1 VTFAPEISPS
11 VLAPIGFT
19 AIGAMAVLVED
30 ALLTGRPSLMGR
42 PVTPAYSGTLI
53 AFTAVAFLSL
63 ALYVTAVA
71 FASGEPLVFQLA
83 NPMFQQD
90 SFGSFVSALVIIGA
104 ILTCMLSVAY
114 LSELGIHHGA
124 YYALVLLSVTG
135 ALLLLGAVDLLSLY
149 LGLELMT
156 LPVYALAG
164 FDRRRRSSNEAAI
177 KYFVTGSFASA
188 ILLYGMALTYG
199 TTGSTSF
206 GAIRDSFDPASPVA
220 MIGLGAMLTG
230 FAFKLAAV
238 PLHQWAPDVYEGA
251 PAPVT
256 AYMSVVVKVA
266 AVSAL
271 LRLVGSAF
279 GPETEQL
286 STPFASLALLSLFVG
301 NLMAVVQE
309 KVKRM
314 LAYSSIGH
322 AGAMLA
328 GLAAGSPHGYGAV
341 AFYIV
346 AYALMNLGAF
356 AVVIALTRRG
366 EECEK
371 VSEFAGLARTRP
383 GIAAVMTLF
392 MLALAGIPG
401 TVGFMA
407 KFNLVVALVEVGSVW
422 LPLAIALT
430 TVVSFFYYLRIPVL
444 MWMREPEGEPDHG
457 RIASGEALALF
468 FCALVVLYLGFFPNH
483 GMLRWLG
490 VELPLLD
497 WANGSV
503 RQFFGP

>member
-1 VTFAPEISPS
+1 VIAAPELNPV

-19 AIGAMAVLVED
+19 AIGAMLVLVED
-30 ALLTGRPSLMGR
+30 ALLSRRRSLLGRR
-42 PVTPAYSGTLI
+42 VTPAYAGTLI
-53 AFTAVAFLSL
+53 AFTAIAFLSL

-71 FASGEPLVFQLA
+71 FADGTPLVFQIA
-83 NPMFQQD
+83 HPMFQQD
-90 SFGSFVSALVIIGA
+90 AFGSFASALVIVAG

-114 LSELGIHHGA
+114 LSELGINHGA
-124 YYALVLLSVTG
+124 YYALVMLSVTG
-135 ALLLLGAVDLLSLY
+135 AMLLLGAVDLLSVY
-149 LGLELMT
+149 VGLELMT

-164 FDRRRRSSNEAAI
+164 FDRRRRRSNEAAI

-199 TTGSTSF
+199 ATGATSF
-206 GAIRDSFDPASPVA
+206 EAIRDAFDPTSPVA

-230 FAFKLAAV
+230 FAFKLAAA
-238 PLHQWAPDVYEGA
+238 PLHQWAPDVYEGS

-256 AYMSVVVKVA
+256 AYMSVVVKAA
-266 AVSAL
+266 AVAAL
-271 LRLVGSAF
+271 LRLVASAF

-286 STPFASLALLSLFVG
+286 ATPFTLLALLSMVVG
-301 NLMAVVQE
+301 NVMAIIQE
-309 KVKRM
+309 NVKRM

-328 GLAAGSPHGYGAV
+328 GLAAGNPEGYGAV
-341 AFYIV
+341 VFYFV
-346 AYALMNLGAF
+346 AYALTNLGAF
-356 AVVIALTRRG
+356 AVLIALARRG
-366 EECEK
+366 EECET
-371 VSEFAGLARTRP
+371 VGEFAGLARTRP
-383 GIAAVMTLF
+383 GLAAAMTFF
-392 MLALAGIPG
+392 MLSLAGIPG

-407 KFNLVVALVEVGSVW
+407 KFALVVAVIQVGNIL

-430 TVVSFFYYLRIPVL
+430 TVISFFYYLRIPVL
-444 MWMREPEGEPDHG
+444 MWMREPVGEPNTG

-483 GMLRWLG
+483 GML
-490 VELPLLD
+490 PLLD

-503 RQFFGP
+503 SRFFGS